1 MARNTNCLK
10 GIRCPKCQNDNS
22 FSISAFVTAEVTD
35 DGATAA
41 GDMEWDGESCI
52 RCSTCEHSGTVNE
65 FHAPE
70 KRFTTED
77 ADRLLQLGDQ
87 SLSDWAEDAVR
98 GSERDP
104 DYEERLREWNEIRPL
119 LATAPH
125 MRDALEIIAGDREA
139 CTCQSRSWYGTGH
152 DTQCPRRIAGDAL
165 AKTNLTEGNPP

>member
-1 MARNTNCLK
+1 MARITNCLK